1 MDLYV
6 ESICAHKMTVA
17 NKTVCIL
24 ATLFGALFCTFALL
38 FFDWYTIFLVGIIVF
53 LVYRIICSQN
63 YEYEYILDASSLCV
77 FKIVNKSSRKKL
89 LEIPVEKMIALSVY
103 HEAPGDGYVLHANG
117 TDENAMVLS
126 VSDTKRTKLI
136 FCPNEKMTDA
146 LSKILKRY

>member
-1 MDLYV
+1 MDLYI
-6 ESICAHKMTVA
+6 ESICVHPFTATNKMI
-17 NKTVCIL
+17 CIL
-24 ATLFGALFCTFALL
+24 ASVLGAMFSVAAFL

-63 YEYEYILDASSLCV
+63 YEYEYILDASSLCI

-89 LEIPVEKMIALSVY
+89 LEIPVEKMIALSPY
-103 HEAPGDGYVLHANG
+103 HQAPNDGYILHANG

>member
-6 ESICAHKMTVA
+6 ESISAHPFTATNKMI
-17 NKTVCIL
+17 CIL
-24 ATLFGALFCTFALL
+24 ASVFGAMLSVGAFL
-38 FFDWYTIFLVGIIVF
+38 FFDWYTIFIVGILVF

-103 HEAPGDGYVLHANG
+103 HEAPGDGYVIHANG
-117 TDENAMVLS
+117 TEENAMVLS

-146 LSKILKRY
+146 LQKILKRY